1 MSCYC
6 FNNEEIQMK
15 TRRETIAKMDNNTI
29 QLDIETFD
37 DETFEEFLKAYEIE
51 TKYGVTKLDLSS
63 RSNSSSLLKD
73 ISPSIK
79 KIKEENPLE
88 NTLENKLKDTLK
100 DVLENTLKDTLK
112 DMFKNTVEDTLKNML
127 EGSSQPQ
134 VSERL
139 MQVEKEKE
147 KQELVLDE
155 EDEYELEELE
165 EIKEEIKEIENQT
178 ALLNNNVNG
187 VFESPTTIIYRHEQ
201 AELTKLMKSLS
212 ANVYINA

>member
-134 VSERL
+134 VSERI
-139 MQVEKEKE
+139 MQVEKE
-147 KQELVLDE
+147 ELVLDE

-165 EIKEEIKEIENQT
+165 EIKEEIKEIKNQT
-178 ALLNNNVNG
+178 ALLNNNVNE

-201 AELTKLMKSLS
+201 AELTKLMRSLS
-212 ANVYINA
+212 AKIYIDA